1 MSKFEL
7 IKEHLSNRFNK
18 LNDVL
23 EIELREDFKIIDYK
37 GQSFIVVSINL
48 EDNTFTIKLNGKE
61 IIEHDFDPAKLFNIK
76 NSKIIGF
83 IPIDGKKGLLG
94 FGDSHCDFVFFD
106 EHEFCFVEFKLN
118 ATSVND
124 NAVFKNRIKAIN
136 QLKNTIALFNHKLD
150 KNYSGLFREAYVCTP
165 ETYPRGDKGWT
176 DLAIAFFDE
185 VAIPLFEQN
194 EKFCINTLA

>member
-61 IIEHDFDPAKLFNIK
+61 IIEHDFDPAKLFLSLIH
-76 NSKIIGF
+76 I
-83 IPIDGKKGLLG
+83 
-94 FGDSHCDFVFFD
+94 
-106 EHEFCFVEFKLN
+106 
-118 ATSVND
+118 
-124 NAVFKNRIKAIN
+124 
-136 QLKNTIALFNHKLD
+136 
-150 KNYSGLFREAYVCTP
+150 
-165 ETYPRGDKGWT
+165 
-176 DLAIAFFDE
+176 
-185 VAIPLFEQN
+185 
-194 EKFCINTLA
+194 

>member
-106 EHEFCFVEFKLN
+106 ENEFCFVEFKLN
-118 ATSVND
+118 ATSLND
-124 NAVFKNRIKAIN
+124 NAVFKNRLKAIR
-136 QLKNTIALFNHKLD
+136 QLKNTIALFNHKLG
-150 KNYSGLFREAYVCTP
+150 KNYSGLLREAYVCTP
-165 ETYPRGDKGWT
+165 ETYPRGDKGWR
-176 DLAIAFFDE
+176 DLAIAFYDE
-185 VAIPLFEQN
+185 VEIPLFEHN
-194 EKFCINTLA
+194 EKICG